1 MKESFLARLAAVIQD
16 NPSMRK
22 TVVARSFAEGHM
34 WLERVARTRGPVLNV
49 SVATPESLAA
59 DRARGAMAER
69 NVRLIGREEQF
80 WLVLRLMRE
89 MSADPEAWVP
99 ADMLGP
105 GVVRAVTGALDDLRH
120 AGMTAEDVREAAFT
134 DPRKGRYVKR
144 LLAAYERALETGGL
158 TDGAGAAL
166 MAEPDGMPTV
176 YIRHALLP
184 LAAVQRNMLNR
195 LGSAGGNRLAVLE
208 ADPPFTEGGMAAECR
223 FFRGTGPL
231 SEVQEAFRRL
241 AEWGAAWDEV
251 EWIAADYGRHA
262 PVIHAIAE
270 KEGIACTF
278 TQGLPVEFAI
288 QGRVARLFLE
298 WVHGDYRVDVL
309 VTGLRHGWIRP
320 EGVSASAAARLL
332 EQSGVGWGRERYEA
346 WAEKLLRPDEPG
358 VSGPPPGPADVPT
371 LKGEAL
377 DAALETDGDNVSVAG
392 PEAGDAAPGG
402 REGKNGEVD
411 RRDDMRAFGRWVKGL
426 FRDLPAGGRISP
438 AVLLRA
444 LSRFLREHAAAPDE
458 FERALQNRIRE
469 AAEAAANLDDGSV
482 MDREMA
488 IRCVADQLGG
498 LSCRVSPLPEPGA
511 MLVAGLADG
520 GTSGRKY
527 TVFLGMEEDVW
538 APRAIQDPVLLDEER
553 AALSSDLKTSA
564 QLAADRQKERD
575 SRLSMAEG
583 VCLFGYTSYD
593 VASGQEKHPAYELLQ
608 VFRHKAG
615 RPEADFDALSA
626 AAGPVCG
633 FDPAGLFS
641 GTRDGFPALEA
652 GEAADAARR
661 GPALTAWDGMVDAG
675 GKPVLEPDKPLSVT
689 RLEQYGACGLK
700 FFYRTVLGIKPKEI
714 AAFDRTRWLDPL
726 QRGSLLHDIYCR
738 YYQEMQR
745 RYGPGMPLV
754 HDKSLLDAL
763 TEQAIRQWTEA
774 VPAPSPAVHRRE
786 CRQIRRDVD
795 VFFLVEQ
802 ERTERV
808 PLQVEFPIHDGDAP
822 FETVLADDVRIFL
835 RGFVDRIDAV
845 EPHRYRIIDYKT
857 GRSDG
862 YRDND
867 AFAGGTQLQHALYA
881 AAVEQKFRRDGT
893 DPAAEVAVSSY
904 RFPTEKGLGEEAE
917 RRRDPEKL
925 AALLRN
931 MLGAINAGMFP
942 PTDDPGMCAWCDYR
956 DACGA
961 HAEWMK
967 EKLSADDNA
976 RKLAPVL
983 EVRGHA

>member
-1 MKESFLARLAAVIQD
+1 VKESFLARLAAVIQD

-69 NVRLIGREEQF
+69 NVRLISREEQF

-89 MSADPEAWVP
+89 ISADPEAYVP
-99 ADMLGP
+99 ADLLGP
-105 GVVRAVTGALDDLRH
+105 GVVRAFAGALNDLRH
-120 AGMTAEDVREAAFT
+120 AGLTAEDVREEAFT

-144 LLAAYERALETGGL
+144 LLADYERALETGGL
-158 TDGAGAAL
+158 IDGAGAAL
-166 MAEPDGMPTV
+166 MAEPDGLPAA

-184 LAAVQRNMLNR
+184 LTAVQRNMLNR
-195 LGSAGGNRLAVLE
+195 LGSAGGNRLVVLE
-208 ADPPFTEGGMAAECR
+208 AVPPFTEGGMSAECR
-223 FFRGTGPL
+223 FFRGAGPL
-231 SEVQEAFRRL
+231 SEVQEAFRQL
-241 AEWGAAWDEV
+241 AAWGAAWDEV

-262 PVIHAIAE
+262 SVIHALAE

-298 WVHGDYRVDVL
+298 WVRGDYRVDVL
-309 VTGLRHGWIRP
+309 ATGLRHGWIRP
-320 EGVSASAAARLL
+320 EGVAASAAARLL
-332 EQSGVGWGRERYEA
+332 EQSGIGWGRERYEA
-346 WAEKLLRPDEPG
+346 WAERLLQPEVNG
-358 VSGPPPGPADVPT
+358 VSGPPSGRADVPT

-377 DAALETDGDNVSVAG
+377 DVALESEGDGVSVMGA
-392 PEAGDAAPGG
+392 EAD
-402 REGKNGEVD
+402 GENRKGESGEED
-411 RRDDMRAFGRWVKGL
+411 RRDDVRAFAGWVKGL
-426 FRDLPAGGRISP
+426 FRDLPAGDRMTP
-438 AVLLRA
+438 AGLLRA

-458 FERALQNRIRE
+458 TERAVQNRIRE
-469 AAEAAANLDDGSV
+469 AAEAAANLDDGSA
-482 MDREMA
+482 MDRETA
-488 IRCVADQLGG
+488 IRYVADQLGR

-511 MLVAGLADG
+511 MLVTGLADG

-527 TVFLGMEEDVW
+527 TVFLGLEEDVW

-553 AALSSDLKTSA
+553 AALSPDLKTSA
-564 QLAADRQKERD
+564 QLAADRQMERD

-593 VASGQEKHPAYELLQ
+593 VANGQEKHPAYELLQ
-608 VFRHKAG
+608 VFRLKTG
-615 RPEADFDALSA
+615 RPDADFDALSA

-633 FDPAGLFS
+633 FDPAGVFS
-641 GTRDGFPALEA
+641 GARGRYPALEA
-652 GEAADAARR
+652 GDAAVAARR
-661 GPALTAWDGMVDAG
+661 GPSLTAWDGMVDAAG
-675 GKPVLEPDKPLSVT
+675 MPVLEPDKPLSVT

-726 QRGSLLHDIYCR
+726 QRGSLLHDVYCR
-738 YYQEMQR
+738 YYLEMQR

-754 HDKSLLDAL
+754 HDKSLLDGL

-802 ERTERV
+802 ERTDRV
-808 PLQVEFPIHDGDAP
+808 PLRVEFPIHEGDAP
-822 FETVLADDVRIFL
+822 FETVLADDVRIRL

-862 YRDND
+862 YRDTGM
-867 AFAGGTQLQHALYA
+867 FAGGTQLQHALYA
-881 AAVEQKFRRDGT
+881 AAVEQKFRLDGT
-893 DPAAEVAVSSY
+893 DPDAEVAVSSY
-904 RFPTEKGLGEEAE
+904 RFPTERGLGEEAE

-967 EKLSADDNA
+967 EKLSANDNA